1 MKQEQIASTLLAASI
16 AISGG
21 QALAEINYTQE
32 PLSKSENR
40 INLPEESNYSQEVT
54 PGSGVYMLHDPDQK
68 DVLIDLSKAIGFTPD
83 KELIISPLKPKQLG
97 QESAKITRDFQKY
110 LNTSRNGYG
119 PLAGY
124 TDGTNDY
131 NQYQDHQ
138 SGPQVPAYSW
148 MVHTG
153 LIVDMPGIG
162 RVEGGQGLAVIVLI
176 LNRTDKVYRFPT
188 NSVTVEAGFQGWGR
202 IWDGSA
208 KETVE
213 AEKRLAN
220 HYLTRMGEGV
230 PETGFIG
237 QTDQGERNAD
247 SATVISVERTQWGYN
262 ENGTPRYQFHL
273 LRAETVPAIKK

>member
-1 MKQEQIASTLLAASI
+1 MKKEIASALVATTI
-16 AISGG
+16 ALNS
-21 QALAEINYTQE
+21 APVLAEFIRVE
-32 PLSKSENR
+32 VPDSKSETR
-40 INLPEESNYSQEVT
+40 TDLPAESNYSQEVT
-54 PGSGVYMLHDPDQK
+54 PGSHVYMLQNPNQEAI
-68 DVLIDLSKAIGFTPD
+68 LIDFSKAIGFTPD
-83 KELIISPLKPKQLG
+83 KNLVISPLKPKKLG

-110 LNTSRNGYG
+110 LNTSRNGFG

-131 NQYQDHQ
+131 NQYKDNQ

-153 LIVDMPGIG
+153 LSVDMPGIG
-162 RVEGGQGLAVIVLI
+162 KVEGGPGRAVVVLI

-202 IWDGSA
+202 LWDGSA

-213 AEKRLAN
+213 AEKRLTN
-220 HYLTRMGEGV
+220 HYLTRLGEGV

-247 SATVISVERTQWGYN
+247 SATIVTVERTQWGNN
-262 ENGTPRYQFHL
+262 EDGTPRYQFQL

>member
-1 MKQEQIASTLLAASI
+1 MKKEIASALVATSI
-16 AISGG
+16 ALNSAPAI
-21 QALAEINYTQE
+21 AEFIKVEVPNSQPET
-32 PLSKSENR
+32 R
-40 INLPEESNYSQEVT
+40 TDLPAESNYSQEVT
-54 PGSGVYMLHDPDQK
+54 PGSRVYMLQTPDQEAILV
-68 DVLIDLSKAIGFTPD
+68 DFSKAIGFTPD
-83 KELIISPLKPKQLG
+83 KNLIVSPLKTKKLG

-110 LNTSRNGYG
+110 LNTSRNGYE

-138 SGPQVPAYSW
+138 SGPQIPAYSW

-153 LIVDMPGIG
+153 LTVDMPGIG
-162 RVEGGQGLAVIVLI
+162 RVDGGPGRAVVVLI

-202 IWDGSA
+202 LWDGSA

-213 AEKRLAN
+213 VEKRLAN
-220 HYLTRMGEGV
+220 HYLTRLGEGV

-247 SATVISVERTQWGYN
+247 SATVITVERTQWGKN
-262 ENGTPRYQFHL
+262 EDGTSRYQFQL

>member
-1 MKQEQIASTLLAASI
+1 MKKEIASTILATSI

-40 INLPEESNYSQEVT
+40 INLPAESNYSQEVT
-54 PGSGVYMLHDPDQK
+54 PGNRIYTLHDPDQK
-68 DVLIDLSKAIGFTPD
+68 DVLVDLSKAIGFTPD
-83 KELIISPLKPKQLG
+83 KNLIISPLKPKQLG
-97 QESAKITRDFQKY
+97 LESAEITRDFQKY
-110 LNTSRNGYG
+110 LNTSRDGYG

-131 NQYQDHQ
+131 NQYKDHQ

-153 LIVDMPGIG
+153 LTVDMPGIG
-162 RVEGGQGLAVIVLI
+162 KVEGGQGRAVIVLI

-202 IWDGSA
+202 MWDGSA
-208 KETVE
+208 DETVE
-213 AEKRLAN
+213 TEKRLAN
-220 HYLTRMGEGV
+220 LYLTSMGEGV

-247 SATVISVERTQWGYN
+247 SATVISVERTQWGNN
-262 ENGTPRYQFHL
+262 EDGTPRYQFQL

>member
-1 MKQEQIASTLLAASI
+1 MKKEIASALVATSI
-16 AISGG
+16 ALNSSPAI
-21 QALAEINYTQE
+21 AEFVKVKVPDSTPE
-32 PLSKSENR
+32 TR
-40 INLPEESNYSQEVT
+40 TDLPAESNYSQEVT
-54 PGSGVYMLHDPDQK
+54 PGSRVYMLQNPDQET
-68 DVLIDLSKAIGFTPD
+68 VLVDFSKAIGFTPD
-83 KELIISPLKPKQLG
+83 KNLVISPLKTKKLG

-110 LNTSRNGYG
+110 LNTSRNGFG

-153 LIVDMPGIG
+153 LTVDMPGIG
-162 RVEGGQGLAVIVLI
+162 RVDGGPGRAVVVLI

-202 IWDGSA
+202 LWDGNA
-208 KETVE
+208 KETIE
-213 AEKRLAN
+213 AEKRLTN
-220 HYLTRMGEGV
+220 HYLTRLGEGV

-247 SATVISVERTQWGYN
+247 SATVITVERTQWGKN
-262 ENGTPRYQFHL
+262 EDGTPRYQFQL